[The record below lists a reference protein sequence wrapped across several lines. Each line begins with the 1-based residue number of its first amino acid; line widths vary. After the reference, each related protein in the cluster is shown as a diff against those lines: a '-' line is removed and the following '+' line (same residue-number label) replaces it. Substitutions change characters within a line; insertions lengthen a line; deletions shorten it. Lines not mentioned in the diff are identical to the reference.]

1 MAEVAKE
8 EGSIEASA
16 LADTLNE
23 TGDAIE
29 NKLVKIDLKIAD
41 KASEEYKVLKKTAGL
56 FSERSALNKACKV
69 DEQNLKEA
77 VWERI
82 LHLTDEEI
90 DQLMYEKWFGTV
102 QTRIVD
108 LIRIPLQKELDLLKV
123 LKERYADTID
133 SIDAEIADMEKELE
147 AMIQELVVI

>member
-1 MAEVAKE
+1 M
-8 EGSIEASA
+8 
-16 LADTLNE
+16 
-23 TGDAIE
+23 
-29 NKLVKIDLKIAD
+29 
-41 KASEEYKVLKKTAGL
+41 
-56 FSERSALNKACKV
+56 

-77 VWERI
+77 IWERI

-90 DQLMYEKWFGTV
+90 NQLMYEKWFGTV

-133 SIDAEIADMEKELE
+133 SIDAEIADMEKELQD
-147 AMIQELVVI
+147 MMQELVVI